1 MHGHLAN
8 AWEPLV
14 SSWPSSHATWQK
26 RRLHWPRKPQ
36 RHCPLVALTT
46 VQALVDLA
54 KARKGQSILIHAGS
68 GGLGSFVNVM
78 GPSHRAF
85 ARQFG
90 ANLCHVVH
98 RSSNATARPSS
109 WWSLLPLP
117 HGVQR
122 NTVGTR
128 WSRGR
133 CWKGMNRGRKN
144 LSIRSGRRSFAVRGD
159 GSCKGETRHSVIDMN
174 VRRMKGKILPACRFY
189 GEGNC

>member
-1 MHGHLAN
+1 MAERP
-8 AWEPLV
+8 AP
-14 SSWPSSHATWQK
+14 
-26 RRLHWPRKPQ
+26 
-36 RHCPLVALTT
+36 
-46 VQALVDLA
+46 
-54 KARKGQSILIHAGS
+54 
-68 GGLGSFVNVM
+68 
-78 GPSHRAF
+78 PSHESRPLDLDMRIMASRIVRPVTRSSAKEPVLILGEIDLSVGLRARRPRAF
-85 ARQFG
+85 ARQVG
-90 ANLCHVVH
+90 ANLALSFVMWCI
-98 RSSNATARPSS
+98 RSSDATARPSS

-117 HGVQR
+117 HRVQR

-144 LSIRSGRRSFAVRGD
+144 LTIQSGRRSFAVRGD

>member
-1 MHGHLAN
+1 MAERPAPPSHESRPLDLDIEDHGEQDRQAGDQVECKGAGPNPGRDRSVRGLASKE
-8 AWEPLV
+8 A
-14 SSWPSSHATWQK
+14 PSVRSPGWSESI
-26 RRLHWPRKPQ
+26 
-36 RHCPLVALTT
+36 VAL
-46 VQALVDLA
+46 
-54 KARKGQSILIHAGS
+54 
-68 GGLGSFVNVM
+68 SFVM
-78 GPSHRAF
+78 W
-85 ARQFG
+85 
-90 ANLCHVVH
+90 CI
-98 RSSNATARPSS
+98 RSSDATARPSS